1 MINPGEAIGDT
12 VAICIGLS
20 VCLVAL
26 IQAIMAQEVFDA
38 LSRSVAL
45 SVKLEEQTH
54 ELTVAL
60 QNAENAQN
68 RAEASSDSKTRFIA
82 AASHDLRQPVHVMN
96 LYGSVLKNA
105 EVNSKTRKI
114 IDDMNIA
121 VESLSSQ
128 LNTLLDISEIDSG
141 TVQPVMEV
149 VDLHSLTDSLKQE
162 FQKLAEK
169 KNISLISKVSVGI
182 SVWSDPAILSRILRN
197 LCSNAIKYTQS
208 GSVTFQADI
217 DGDQVKIC
225 IIDTGIGI
233 AEHEKDRIFE
243 EFHRVDKQL
252 VSDSAMGLG
261 LPIVKRA
268 CDMLGYELTLNS
280 TLNEGSIFTV
290 SVPFAQEKAKSKAKP
305 ETDIE
310 YPPLLENAII
320 MVVEN
325 DSTVA
330 EGMERVLESWGA
342 TPIIVTNQ
350 EEAFAQIE
358 ELDIL
363 PDIFLVDYHLDN
375 RQNGLGF
382 ITGMRERFGVIR
394 SILLTADR
402 SPTIVKEANKQ
413 GTFVRYKPLD
423 VSELHQL
430 VASLIGPPS

>member
-1 MINPGEAIGDT
+1 MTPSPLITDPISEQLIEIIHRNATRAFVPLLLSIALSHLLLVSVAKPLELYIWSGATALIVVIRMSLLRTISRRSSMRQINKRYSAAALSFCTGSAFGAVLFFWPESAPFERAILTAILLGVCSGAVVSNSGYRPIFLCYTAPMLVPLGIAWMINPGEAIGDT

-233 AEHEKDRIFE
+233 DKGDSQKVFE
-243 EFHRVDKQL
+243 EFYQISNPARDRSQ
-252 VSDSAMGLG
+252 GLG
-261 LPIVKRA
+261 LGLSIV
-268 CDMLGYELTLNS
+268 
-280 TLNEGSIFTV
+280 
-290 SVPFAQEKAKSKAKP
+290 
-305 ETDIE
+305 
-310 YPPLLENAII
+310 
-320 MVVEN
+320 
-325 DSTVA
+325 
-330 EGMERVLESWGA
+330 ER
-342 TPIIVTNQ
+342 
-350 EEAFAQIE
+350 
-358 ELDIL
+358 
-363 PDIFLVDYHLDN
+363 
-375 RQNGLGF
+375 
-382 ITGMRERFGVIR
+382 
-394 SILLTADR
+394 
-402 SPTIVKEANKQ
+402 
-413 GTFVRYKPLD
+413 
-423 VSELHQL
+423 L
-430 VASLIGPPS
+430 VASLGHTIELSSMTMRQ